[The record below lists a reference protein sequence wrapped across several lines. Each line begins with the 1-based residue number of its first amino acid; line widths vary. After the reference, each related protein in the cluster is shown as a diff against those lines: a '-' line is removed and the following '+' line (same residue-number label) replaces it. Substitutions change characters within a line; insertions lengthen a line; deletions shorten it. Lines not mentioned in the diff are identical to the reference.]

1 MRTEVL
7 ALKDPLVS
15 AESTADVASGFVALE
30 SLTVVDFAVV
40 NEKHNG
46 PPDHPAAVN
55 PKHWWKQP
63 WVGNLAQWTIIVITL
78 GVAIGTRSCEHAA
91 KDFDRNVDTRID
103 GKLKPF
109 GTDLNGRLDKL
120 GEKLDDV
127 RDRLGRI
134 EQWKVD
140 VEGRV
145 RLQSRQQMQL
155 NDDLAQQQAITRLYD
170 PNRILATIRAE
181 IQMANARNGTLP
193 ASQLADYRNALRA
206 LPSSTVDYW
215 QTVAA
220 VINYQSLLNQMS
232 HEAPD
237 PAKVAR
243 PCIDENWIGNFI
255 ANHTFRNCIVSL
267 DTNSFYNVT
276 FQDSVIQY
284 RGGGVELSDVKFVNC
299 TFKLELT
306 TQPVKPAQEKLLL
319 AILNSNDQ
327 KAVRISR

>member
-30 SLTVVDFAVV
+30 SLKVVDFAVV
-40 NEKHNG
+40 A
-46 PPDHPAAVN
+46 PPKAKSWN
-55 PKHWWKQP
+55 PKWGTYAQ
-63 WVGNLAQWTIIVITL
+63 WVGAIAALVVAVLAINNHI
-78 GVAIGTRSCEHAA
+78 
-91 KDFDRNVDTRID
+91 
-103 GKLKPF
+103 
-109 GTDLNGRLDKL
+109 DKL
-120 GEKLDDV
+120 FAPVDQKFKDIGSQIDTVDKKFGPVNQRLMDQEGKIGVFQGQMNTLLSGHVKLL
-127 RDRLGRI
+127 REQNQLKDR
-134 EQWKVD
+134 
-140 VEGRV
+140 
-145 RLQSRQQMQL
+145 M
-155 NDDLAQQQAITRLYD
+155 AQQQAITRLYNPD
-170 PNRILATIRAE
+170 RILVTIRAE

-193 ASQLADYRNALRA
+193 ASELADYRNALRA

-276 FQDSVIQY
+276 FQDSVIHY